1 MNSNTNTFKESLKAN
16 IPNTKEEN
24 SNNQDELT
32 PLLKA
37 LDLFPLPQNVEASI
51 SDDKKYLNIKLK
63 EAKNEQ
69 HISYQFP
76 IEPLDLS
83 ALESRDDYQEL
94 SDRYSIYTNDYVDEI
109 KKYAIMERAY
119 LQNKFPGLIFN
130 IKIRLK
136 SRESYLKK
144 LNQNI
149 LDGKSPYINDI
160 MAERIIVSKYN
171 GSEDEDLL
179 VSMCYKVA
187 KAIYDFRIN
196 TNFRMKKELADN
208 TAPTDKEYISK
219 DYIAKPKPSGYKSL
233 HVLIENLN
241 NPDLTYETQIRT
253 FDMENLSKTSGEIAH
268 NKYKPRILN
277 DLSANRVPIYSEVSS
292 FTDEFGKPI
301 LIDLGFDYRFYHFYN
316 STKNDHS
323 DEKNLHTLPIT
334 YKRFRDEQYQLE
346 DSLGL
351 KFKDLRKKLKDLSL
365 KNKQEHP
372 ENNEN
377 QEVR

>member
-1 MNSNTNTFKESLKAN
+1 MNSNINTFKESLKAN
-16 IPNTKEEN
+16 ISNTKEEN
-24 SNNQDELT
+24 LNNQDELT

-37 LDLFPLPQNVEASI
+37 LDLFPLPQNVEANI

-63 EAKNEQ
+63 ETKNEQ

-119 LQNKFPGLIFN
+119 LQERFPSLVFSL
-130 IKIRLK
+130 KIRLK
-136 SRESYLKK
+136 SRESYMKK
-144 LNQNI
+144 LNKNI
-149 LDGKSPYINDI
+149 LEGKSPYINDI
-160 MAERIIVSKYN
+160 MAERIVISKYN
-171 GSEDEDLL
+171 DSDDEKIL
-179 VSMCYKVA
+179 VPMCEEVKNA
-187 KAIYDFRIN
+187 LCDFRKN
-196 TNFRMKKELADN
+196 TNFKETLTKN
-208 TAPTDKEYISK
+208 YIVHPKEN
-219 DYIAKPKPSGYKSL
+219 GYKSI
-233 HVLIENLN
+233 HVLMEDIH

-253 FDMENLSKTSGEIAH
+253 FDMENISKTSGEVAH

-277 DLSANRVPIYSEVSS
+277 DLSANRVPIYSEVTN

-301 LIDLGFDYRFYHFYN
+301 MIDLGFDYRFYHFYN
-316 STKNDHS
+316 SNKNNHS
-323 DEKNLHTLPIT
+323 DKKNLHALPIT
-334 YKRFRDEQYQLE
+334 YKRFRNEQYQLE

-351 KFKDLRKKLKDLSL
+351 KFKDLRKKLRDLSL

-372 ENNEN
+372 GNNEN